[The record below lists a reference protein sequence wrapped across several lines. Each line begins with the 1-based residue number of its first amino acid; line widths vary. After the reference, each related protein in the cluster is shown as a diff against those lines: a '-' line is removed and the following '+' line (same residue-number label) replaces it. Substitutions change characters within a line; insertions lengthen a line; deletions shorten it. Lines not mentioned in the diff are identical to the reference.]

1 MRYRRRTNMTE
12 QIYLDRI
19 EKGVKIL
26 RTYDI
31 MIHGQGNYK
40 TMPHYMKVLG
50 DFCID
55 YLKYK
60 AASTGEVIHPIE
72 NVNTLL
78 DICKSHNIK
87 VVDTVVAHAKLI
99 QDCKELKYT
108 DVAECMKVM
117 PETSAIITEITAELG
132 L

>member
-1 MRYRRRTNMTE
+1 MTE
-12 QIYLDRI
+12 QIYLDRL
-19 EKGVKIL
+19 EKGVKII

-60 AASTGEVIHPIE
+60 AVGTGAIVHPLE
-72 NVNTLL
+72 KVNELL
-78 DICKSHNIK
+78 DICKEHNIE
-87 VVDTVVAHAKLI
+87 VVDSVVAHANLI
-99 QDCKELKYT
+99 QQCKDCQYT

-117 PETSAIITEITAELG
+117 PITATIITEVTSDLK